1 MIFVIERISIL
12 RSFLISLW
20 CFIGIIKDKSV
31 LLRNNLTKMVYHKQ
45 IAENIRR
52 FRELKNLTR
61 DQMAADIDMS
71 LSGYGKLERGEVDIS
86 ISKLYKIAEILNVSV
101 SQMMNFD
108 VSNIFNV
115 SGNQTVNGVEVQE
128 QNHFGDQYKEK
139 YIAMLEAEVERLKA
153 LVKS

>member
-1 MIFVIERISIL
+1 M
-12 RSFLISLW
+12 
-20 CFIGIIKDKSV
+20 KQY
-31 LLRNNLTKMVYHKQ
+31 TQ
-45 IAENIRR
+45 IAENIKR
-52 FRELKNLTR
+52 FRELKNLSR
-61 DQMAADIDMS
+61 EQMATDLEMS

-115 SGNQTVNGVEVQE
+115 SGDQTVNGVEVQE
-128 QNHFGDQYKEK
+128 QNHYGDQYREK

-153 LVKS
+153 LIKS